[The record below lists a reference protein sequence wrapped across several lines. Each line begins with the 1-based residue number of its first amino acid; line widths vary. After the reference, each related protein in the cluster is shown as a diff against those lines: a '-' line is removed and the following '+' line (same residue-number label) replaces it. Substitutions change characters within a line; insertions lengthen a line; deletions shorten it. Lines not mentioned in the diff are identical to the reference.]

1 MDAMLGLAVGET
13 LDSKINSKM
22 EAMFGLEGGERV
34 DLKKMERQLGD
45 LESAVPDA
53 ALRNLPIQVVGQ
65 GTIAEDNA
73 IRRAAF

>member
-1 MDAMLGLAVGET
+1 MEAMLGLAEGET
-13 LDSKINSKM
+13 LDNKINSKM
-22 EAMFGLEGGERV
+22 EAMFGLEGGQSV

-45 LESAVPDA
+45 LVSVVPDA

-73 IRRAAF
+73 IRRGAF

>member
-13 LDSKINSKM
+13 LDSKINSM
-22 EAMFGLEGGERV
+22 EAMFGLEGGQRV

-45 LESAVPDA
+45 LVSAVPDA